1 MLTKTYSA
9 SILAIDAIP
18 VTIEVMVSKGVGFAI
33 VGLPDA
39 AVKESYQR
47 IVTALQQSELGW
59 RHRRTVV
66 NLSPADIKKEGAGF
80 DLPMAIGMM
89 AANEL
94 IPSEKLPECMIVG
107 ELSLDGSVLPV
118 RGALPIAVLARKMGF
133 KKLIVPV
140 DNITEAA
147 VVNNIDVYGVK
158 SLREA
163 VDVVT
168 DGESVLPTRIDTRDI
183 FARESAV
190 FDFDFSEVKGQ
201 ETVKRAF
208 EVACAG
214 GHNILMVGPPGAGK
228 SMMAKRLPSILPPLS
243 MSEALET
250 TKIHSVAGKLSK
262 GSMLMTRRPFR
273 TPHHTVSP
281 VALVGGGTNPMPGEI
296 SLAHNGVLFLD
307 EFPEFPRQVL
317 EVMRQPIEDRVI
329 TVSRAKYTV
338 DYPAS
343 FMLVASM
350 NPCPCGYY
358 GHPTRRC
365 TCMPNQVQKYMN
377 KISGPLMDRIDIQ
390 VEIEPVEFDDIASR
404 APAESSVE
412 IRKRVMAAREIQQA
426 RFKDLPGIHC
436 NAQMSG
442 KMLRQYAWPDAEGLR
457 KLKAQMTKLN
467 MSARAF
473 DRILRVARTIAD
485 LESAS
490 SLPPRSGSDSSEA
503 NGAPS
508 AEYMGALSAAITAPV
523 EARHIAEAI
532 GYRALDRPQN
542 FPVAF

>member
-1 MLTKTYSA
+1 MLTKTFSA
-9 SILAIDAIP
+9 AIIAIDALP
-18 VTIEVMVSKGVGFAI
+18 VTIETMSSRGVGFTI

-47 IVTALQQSELGW
+47 IITALEQSKSGW
-59 RHRRTVV
+59 KHRRIVV

-80 DLPMAIGMM
+80 DLPMAIGML
-89 AANEL
+89 ASNEI
-94 IPSEKLPECMIVG
+94 IPAEKLGECMIIG

-118 RGALPIAVLARKMGF
+118 KGALPIAVLARKMGF
-133 KKLIVPV
+133 KKLIVPA

-147 VVNNIDVYGVK
+147 VVNNIDVYGV
-158 SLREA
+158 SNLREA
-163 VDVVT
+163 IGVVSET
-168 DGESVLPTRIDTRDI
+168 GELQPTRIDTRNI
-183 FARESAV
+183 FACQSET

-228 SMMAKRLPSILPPLS
+228 SMMAKRLPSILPPLN
-243 MSEALET
+243 MAEALET

-262 GSMLMTRRPFR
+262 GSMLMTTRPFR

-281 VALVGGGTNPMPGEI
+281 VALVGGGANPMPGEI

-307 EFPEFPRQVL
+307 EFPEFPRSVL

-350 NPCPCGYY
+350 NPCPCGYH
-358 GHPTRRC
+358 GHPTRKC

-390 VEIEPVEFDDIASR
+390 VEIEPVEFDDMANR
-404 APAESSVE
+404 QPAENSAA
-412 IRKRVMAAREIQQA
+412 IRARVMAAREIQQA

-442 KMLRQYAWPDAEGLR
+442 KQLQKFAWPDEAGLK
-457 KLKAQMTKLN
+457 KLKDRMTKLN

-473 DRILRVARTIAD
+473 DRILRVARTISD

-490 SLPPRSGSDSSEA
+490 NGLSLEQ
-503 NGAPS
+503 
-508 AEYMGALSAAITAPV
+508 AITAPV
-523 EARHIAEAI
+523 LAHHIAEAI
-532 GYRALDRPQN
+532 GYRALDRPST
-542 FPVAF
+542 FAIAF